1 MLKRPRRLRRKLQKN
16 LRRQSKSKT
25 PAQKI
30 RDYFKG
36 KKWVNLTEQQE
47 KNLKKLLE
55 N

>member
-1 MLKRPRRLRRKLQKN
+1 MLRQLRRIRKKLQKN
-16 LRRQSKSKT
+16 LRQQSKHKT

-30 RDYFKG
+30 RDYFKD

-55 N
+55 R

>member
-1 MLKRPRRLRRKLQKN
+1 MLRHPRRPRKKLQKN
-16 LRRQSKSKT
+16 LRRQSKYKT

-36 KKWVNLTEQQE
+36 KRWVKLTEQQE